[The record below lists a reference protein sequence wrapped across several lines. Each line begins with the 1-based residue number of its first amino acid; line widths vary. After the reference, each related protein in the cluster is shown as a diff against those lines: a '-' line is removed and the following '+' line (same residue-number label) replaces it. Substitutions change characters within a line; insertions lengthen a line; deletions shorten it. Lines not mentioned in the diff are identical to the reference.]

1 MNLKAF
7 EKTIND
13 AWEKRDQINQNSDKS
28 IIDAIN
34 QTIENLDQGKVRVAE
49 KINGKWVTHQHIKK
63 AIMLSFRIHGMD
75 IVKGPYSAWYDKSH
89 LVKGKTAGWTQ
100 QDFINAGFR
109 MVPNSPVRKGSF
121 IGKNVVLMPCF
132 VNIGAYID
140 SGTMMDTFSRAGSC
154 CQIGKNCHISAGSGV
169 GGVLEPAQ
177 ALPTIIEDNVFLG
190 AMSEV
195 VEGIIVGEGSVLSMG
210 IYIGQSTK
218 IVNRA
223 TNEITYGKVPPYSVV
238 VPGTLPDKKNPNG
251 PSLSCAV
258 IIKQVDEKTRSKTS
272 INDLLRD

>member
-1 MNLKAF
+1 MSI
-7 EKTIND
+7 EKIINE
-13 AWEKRDQINQNSDKS
+13 AWDNKDQVNQNSEKS
-28 IIDAIN
+28 LKEAIDQVIVD
-34 QTIENLDQGKVRVAE
+34 LDTGKSRVAE
-49 KINGKWVTHQHIKK
+49 KIDGEWKTHQYLKK
-63 AIMLSFRIHGMD
+63 AIMLSFRIYPMENLN
-75 IVKGPYSAWYDKSH
+75 GPYSSWYDKAH
-89 LVKGKTAGWTQ
+89 LLKGKTAGWSKEQ
-100 QDFINAGFR
+100 HEKAGFR

-121 IGKNVVLMPCF
+121 VGKNAVLMPCY
-132 VNIGAYID
+132 VNIGARIED
-140 SGTMMDTFSRAGSC
+140 GTMMDTFSRAGSC

-195 VEGIIVGEGSVLSMG
+195 VEGVVVGEGSVLSMG
-210 IYIGQSTK
+210 MLITQSTK
-218 IVNRA
+218 IVNRSSG
-223 TNEITYGKVPPYSVV
+223 EITYGKIPPYSVV
-238 VPGTLPDKKNPNG
+238 VPGSLPDKRNPSA

>member
-49 KINGKWVTHQHIKK
+49 KINGKWITHQHIKK

-89 LVKGKTAGWTQ
+89 LVKGKTAGWTKE
-100 QDFINAGFR
+100 DFVNAGFR

-132 VNIGAYID
+132 INIGAYID

>member
-1 MNLKAF
+1 MKNL
-7 EKTIND
+7 ENIIND
-13 AWEKRDQINQNSDKS
+13 AWEKKDQINKNSDKS
-28 IIDAIN
+28 LIDTIN
-34 QTIENLDQGKVRVAE
+34 QIIEDLDKGKVRVAE
-49 KINGKWVTHQHIKK
+49 KIDGKWITHQHIKK
-63 AIMLSFRIHGMD
+63 AIMLSFRIHGMETLQ
-75 IVKGPYSAWYDKSH
+75 GPYSSWHDKAH
-89 LVKGKTAGWTQ
+89 LLKGKTSGWTKEE
-100 QDFINAGFR
+100 FEKAGFR
-109 MVPNSPVRKGSF
+109 MVPNSPVRKGSY

-140 SGTMMDTFSRAGSC
+140 EGTMMDTFSRAGSS

-195 VEGIIVGEGSVLSMG
+195 VEGVIVGEGSVLSMG
-210 IYIGQSTK
+210 MYIGQSTK
-218 IVNRA
+218 IVDRK
-223 TNEITYGKVPPYSVV
+223 TGEIIYGKIPPYSVV
-238 VPGTLPDKKNPNG
+238 VPGSLPDKKNPNS
-251 PSLSCAV
+251 PSLNCAV

>member
-1 MNLKAF
+1 MSDL
-7 EKTIND
+7 EKIIND
-13 AWEKRDQINQNSDKS
+13 VWQNKNQVNQNSDKS

-34 QTIENLDQGKVRVAE
+34 QIIDLLDQGKVRVAE
-49 KINGKWVTHQHIKK
+49 KIKGEWITHQYIKK
-63 AIMLSFRIHGMD
+63 AIMLSFRVYGMETLA
-75 IVKGPYSAWYDKSH
+75 GPYSTWHDKAH
-89 LVKGKTAGWTQ
+89 LLKGKTAGWTKE
-100 QDFINAGFR
+100 DFEKAGFR

-121 IGKNVVLMPCF
+121 IARNVVLMPCF
-132 VNIGAYID
+132 INTGAYIG

-195 VEGIIVGEGSVLSMG
+195 VEGVIVSEGSVLSMG
-210 IYIGQSTK
+210 MYIGQSTK
-218 IVNRA
+218 IVDRKTGN
-223 TNEITYGKVPPYSVV
+223 ITYGKIPPYSVV
-238 VPGTLPDKKNPNG
+238 VPGSLPDKKNPSA
-251 PSLSCAV
+251 PSLNCAV

-272 INDLLRD
+272 INDLLRE

>member
-1 MNLKAF
+1 MNNIEL
-7 EKTIND
+7 EKIID
-13 AWEKRDQINQNSDKS
+13 QAWDKKEEVDKNSEKK

-34 QTIENLDQGKVRVAE
+34 QTVNNLDSGVVRVAE
-49 KINGKWVTHQHIKK
+49 KIDGNWVTHQYLKK
-63 AIMLSFRIHGMD
+63 AIMLSFRIYDMETLS
-75 IVKGPYSAWYDKSH
+75 GPYSSWYDKSH
-89 LVKGKTAGWTQ
+89 LIKGKTAGWTKE
-100 QDFINAGFR
+100 DHVKAGFR

-121 IGKNVVLMPCF
+121 VGKNVVLMPCF
-132 VNIGAYID
+132 INIGAYID
-140 SGTMMDTFSRAGSC
+140 EGTMMDTFSRAGSC

-195 VEGIIVGEGSVLSMG
+195 VEGVIVGEGSVISMG
-210 IYIGQSTK
+210 MCIGQSTK
-218 IVNRA
+218 IVNRK
-223 TNEITYGKVPPYSVV
+223 TGDIVYGKIPPYSVV
-238 VPGTLPDKKNPNG
+238 VPGSLPDKKNPNA

-272 INDLLRD
+272 INDLLRE